1 MNEEWKDIPGY
12 EGRYQVSNLG
22 RVKSLA
28 RVCNV
33 GQHSAAYHLPE
44 KIMRP
49 KVRKSGYSLVSLNK
63 DGVAKDEYIH
73 RLVAQS
79 FIPNEGGLPY
89 INHKDEN
96 PRNNRVDNLEWC
108 TPKYNANYNGANI
121 RGGLNRRVAIVQK
134 TLDGE
139 FVREWDSALTACKE
153 FGRKKA
159 TNIFN
164 ALVSHGKKTA
174 YGYKWYY
181 KQ

>member
-28 RVCNV
+28 REYIT
-33 GQHSAAYHLPE
+33 GQHSHTIHLSE

-49 KVRKSGYSLVSLNK
+49 KVRESGYSLVSLNK
-63 DGVAKDEYIH
+63 DGIVKDAYIH

-79 FIPNEGGLPY
+79 FIPNEDDLHY
-89 INHKDEN
+89 VNHKDEN

-108 TPKYNANYNGANI
+108 TQKYNVNYNGANI

-139 FVREWDSALTACKE
+139 FVKEWDSALTACKE
-153 FGRKKA
+153 FGRKRA
-159 TNIFN
+159 TNISN
-164 ALVSHGKKTA
+164 ALVSQGKKTA
-174 YGYKWYY
+174 YGYKWEY
-181 KQ
+181 KR

>member
-22 RVKSLA
+22 RVKSIA

-49 KVRKSGYSLVSLNK
+49 KVRKSGYSLVALNK
-63 DGVAKDEYIH
+63 DGVAKDAYIH

-121 RGGLNRRVAIVQK
+121 RGGLKRRVAIVQK

-139 FVREWDSALTACKE
+139 FIKEWSSAKE
-153 FGRKKA
+153 AGELYGRSGSK
-159 TNIFN
+159 NINN
-164 ALVSHGKKTA
+164 ALRFPNRVTA
-174 YGYKWYY
+174 YGYIWEY
-181 KQ
+181 KS